1 MLGDGMVILA
11 VWPGVTFARRNLNA
25 SAKIV
30 SGSETGAV
38 TCADGGVYSKF
49 LSLLWNETLIVSSLT
64 FVIPPSW

>member
-11 VWPGVTFARRNLNA
+11 VWPGVTLSRRNVNA

-49 LSLLWNETLIVSSLT
+49 LSLLWNATLIVSSLT
-64 FVIPPSW
+64 FVMPPSW